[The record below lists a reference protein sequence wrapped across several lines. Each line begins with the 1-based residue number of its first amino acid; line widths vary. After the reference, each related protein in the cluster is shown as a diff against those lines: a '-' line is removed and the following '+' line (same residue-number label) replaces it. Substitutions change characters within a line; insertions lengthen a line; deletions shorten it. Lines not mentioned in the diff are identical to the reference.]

1 MEVHYKRLMEG
12 FKAWLETL
20 GYSPG
25 TVYGLPNQ
33 LKEFLTWLES
43 QGITD
48 IRDLDQSHVDAFL
61 EYFEKR
67 PNRRRPGGLS
77 INHINKQIDTL
88 EKFLKYLRLTGYAH
102 LNITLHYRQADQEP
116 ERTVLSKE
124 AIRPLYEVT
133 EDSPVG
139 MRDRAM
145 LAVYYGC
152 GLRKKEGLSLEVPDV
167 LFERRLLY
175 VRQAKNG
182 QECYVPIN
190 PRSLEDLEQYI
201 YTARPL
207 LMTEQTPTETLFIS
221 QRSRPISAETL
232 VYRLNV
238 LKAKS
243 GHPELTGQSFGL
255 HTLRHSIATHLLE
268 AGLSLE
274 HIARFLGHQT
284 LDSTQVYTHILNEQL

>member
-1 MEVHYKRLMEG
+1 MEG

-20 GYSPG
+20 GYASG
-25 TVYGLPNQ
+25 TVYGLPKQ

-43 QGITD
+43 NGID
-48 IRDLDQSHVDAFL
+48 EVQEISQKEVDAFL

-67 PNRRRPGGLS
+67 PNQRRPGGLS

-88 EKFLKYLRLTGYAH
+88 EKFFRYLRLTGHAH
-102 LNITLHYRQADQEP
+102 LNITLHYREADQEP

-124 AIRPLYEVT
+124 AIQALYEVT

-152 GLRKKEGLSLEVPDV
+152 GLRKKEGLSLQVPDV

-182 QECYVPIN
+182 HERYVPIN
-190 PRSLEDLEQYI
+190 QRSLEDLEEYI

-207 LMTEQTPTETLFIS
+207 LMTKQTPTETLFIS
-221 QRSRPISAETL
+221 QRSKPISGETL
-232 VYRLNV
+232 VYRLNA
-238 LKAKS
+238 LKAKT
-243 GHPELTGQSFGL
+243 GHPELTEQTFGL

-268 AGLSLE
+268 AGMSLE
-274 HIARFLGHQT
+274 QIARFLGHQT
-284 LDSTQVYTHILNEQL
+284 LDSTQVYTHILNEQS